1 MTNDVLS
8 KFSRDCLADA
18 GWTKVRRIDIGPH
31 IRQLEADGYT
41 VFEVAQEFLTRF
53 GGLRLKYPH
62 FRVPEHDDSCHF
74 DAAAASRRISKYT
87 VARYAEAIGKPVCPV
102 GAAFHDHMV
111 LMMTERGI
119 VYAAFEDA
127 LIRLAQSPID
137 MINNLCEG
145 RDGHE
150 YIPLPHWTA
159 DRK

>member
-1 MTNDVLS
+1 MTNVVLS

-18 GWTKVRRIDIGPH
+18 GWTKGRRIDVGPH
-31 IRQLEADGYT
+31 IRRLEADGYP
-41 VFEVAQEFLTRF
+41 VFEVARDFLTRF

-62 FRVPEHDDSCHF
+62 FRVPAHDDSCHF

-111 LMMTERGI
+111 LMMTERGLG
-119 VYAAFEDA
+119 YAAFEDA
-127 LIRLAQSPID
+127 LIRLAESPID